1 MNLETATQS
10 SDETR
15 SLGARIGS
23 LLRAGDVV
31 SLSGDL
37 GAGKTV
43 FAKGVATA
51 LGVRDDVV
59 SPTFTLVREYAAPV
73 PFVHIDVFRLD
84 RFQEL
89 HDLGFDELVSGS
101 SVTVVE
107 WGDRISALLPVERLD
122 VTLQFGQADDDRVVS
137 ITPAGNSWAVR
148 CDALAAVLQGSGPE
162 FGTKAAR

>member
-1 MNLETATQS
+1 MNLETVTQS
-10 SDETR
+10 SDATR

-23 LLRAGDVV
+23 LFRAGDVV

-73 PFVHIDVFRLD
+73 PFVHIDVYRLD

-122 VTLQFGQADDDRVVS
+122 VTLQFGEADDDRVVS
-137 ITPAGNSWAVR
+137 FTPAGNSWAVR
-148 CDALAAVLQGSGPE
+148 CDGLAAVLRGNGPDVAE
-162 FGTKAAR
+162 AR

>member
-1 MNLETATQS
+1 MNLETVTRSAE
-10 SDETR
+10 ETR

-23 LLRAGDVV
+23 ILRAGDVV

-43 FAKGVATA
+43 FAKGVAAA
-51 LGVRDDVV
+51 LGVLDDVV

-73 PFVHIDVFRLD
+73 PFVHIDVYRLD

-89 HDLGFDELVSGS
+89 HDLGFDELVSGTT
-101 SVTVVE
+101 VTVVE

-122 VTLQFGQADDDRVVS
+122 VTLQFGPADDDRAVS
-137 ITPAGNSWAVR
+137 ITPAGTTWAVR
-148 CDALAAVLQGSGPE
+148 CDALAAVVHGGPD
-162 FGTKAAR
+162 FAAEAR

>member
-1 MNLETATQS
+1 MNLETRTRS
-10 SDETR
+10 SEETL

-51 LGVRDDVV
+51 LGVHEDVV
-59 SPTFTLVREYAAPV
+59 SPTFTLVREYVASIPL
-73 PFVHIDVFRLD
+73 VHIDVYRLD

-101 SVTVVE
+101 SVTIVE
-107 WGDRISALLPVERLD
+107 WGDRIGALLPVERLD
-122 VTLQFGQADDDRVVS
+122 ITLQFGEADDDRVVS
-137 ITPAGNSWAVR
+137 INPAGNTWAVR
-148 CDALAAVLQGSGPE
+148 CDALAAVVQRNGPDV
-162 FGTKAAR
+162 AAEAL

>member
-1 MNLETATQS
+1 MNMETVTRS
-10 SDETR
+10 SEETR
-15 SLGARIGS
+15 WLGARIGS

-59 SPTFTLVREYAAPV
+59 SPTFTLVREYSGVV
-73 PFVHIDVFRLD
+73 PLVHIDVYRLD

-89 HDLGFDELVSGS
+89 HDVGFDELVSGS
-101 SVTVVE
+101 TVTLVE

-122 VTLQFGQADDDRVVS
+122 VTLQFGEADDDRVVS
-137 ITPAGNSWAVR
+137 ITPAGNTWAVR
-148 CDALAAVLQGSGPE
+148 CDALTAVLHGDGPD
-162 FGTKAAR
+162 FAAEAQ

>member
-1 MNLETATQS
+1 VKLETVTRS
-10 SDETR
+10 SEQTR

-23 LLRAGDVV
+23 VLRAGDVV
-31 SLSGDL
+31 SLAGDL

-59 SPTFTLVREYAAPV
+59 SPTFTLVREYAARV
-73 PFVHIDVFRLD
+73 PFVHIDVYRLD
-84 RFQEL
+84 RFQEV

-107 WGDRISALLPVERLD
+107 WGDRVSALLPVERLD
-122 VTLQFGQADDDRVVS
+122 VTLRFGPADDDRVVT
-137 ITPAGNSWAVR
+137 ITPAGNTWAVR
-148 CDALAAVLQGSGPE
+148 CDALAAVLHGDGPDI
-162 FGTKAAR
+162 AAGGR

>member
-1 MNLETATQS
+1 MTLEIVTRS
-10 SDETR
+10 SEDTR

-43 FAKGVATA
+43 FAKGLAAA
-51 LGVRDDVV
+51 LGVHDDVV
-59 SPTFTLVREYAAPV
+59 SPTFTLVREYSGVSV
-73 PFVHIDVFRLD
+73 PFVHIDVYRLD

-101 SVTVVE
+101 TVTVVE

-122 VTLQFGQADDDRVVS
+122 VMLQFGESDDDRVVS
-137 ITPAGNSWAVR
+137 ITPAGNVWAVR
-148 CDALAAVLQGSGPE
+148 CDALAAVLDDSGPDL
-162 FGTKAAR
+162 AAGAQ